1 LEEDRDQAPELILVE
16 QGAVGADKSRTC
28 RPMFA
33 ASSGLMI
40 VASSAGSC
48 VFSGCRWC
56 DCPPECGPP
65 TTIYNRFV
73 R

>member
-33 ASSGLMI
+33 ASSGLMVI
-40 VASSAGSC
+40 ARPSVARRRRSTTASC
-48 VFSGCRWC
+48 A
-56 DCPPECGPP
+56 
-65 TTIYNRFV
+65 
-73 R
+73 